1 MMETILFAIVGIIAL
16 ISIMLLPKV
25 CTENSFFS
33 GLSPDGRQPSVV
45 TLTFSQVT
53 TWIFARSLMN
63 AAILG
68 YYYGIWGT
76 LAYAGYYFS
85 FLTGWKIIEVIRFK
99 QGFASLH
106 AFLQKRFGRVG
117 VSCYNAVVIIRLISE
132 VFANLLVVGIL
143 FGVAGSNLY
152 SIAIVGF
159 SAVVLFYSML
169 GGLHASLKTDVF
181 QMSMFIVVL
190 SLLLLSVFD
199 NGQFSLVDL
208 NFIGFEIGQPGP
220 VLLLVALLQIWSYPM
235 HDPVM
240 MDRGFLANRDTTK
253 KSFIH
258 AAWISIVCI
267 IVFGCLGVLAGANA
281 LEGEDMNVVLMRM
294 LGEWPMLLLSLT
306 LIVSAMSTL
315 DSSLSSASK
324 LIVLDMKLISHS
336 VLNGR
341 LVMLVFMMLGVLCVF
356 WGNKDLFSAVAVS
369 GTASLFLAPVVFFS
383 IFAGKDNVPVWSLL
397 VSFVLSILG
406 ATIYFLESSG
416 YSAWLGDIHKYT
428 KLLYISVFVLLTGC
442 CAFWLGIKTNRL
454 SAW

>member
-1 MMETILFAIVGIIAL
+1 MMEYILFAIAGITAL
-16 ISIMLLPKV
+16 ISIILLPKV
-25 CTENSFFS
+25 CSEHSFFS
-33 GLSPDGRQPSVV
+33 GVAPNGKLPGVL

-76 LAYAGYYFS
+76 LAYAGYYLS
-85 FLTGWKIIEVIRFK
+85 FLTGWKIIEGIRFK
-99 QGFASLH
+99 QGFDSLH
-106 AFLQKRFGRVG
+106 AFLFQRFGITG
-117 VSCYNAVVIIRLISE
+117 VSCYNIVVIIRLISE

-143 FGVAGSNLY
+143 FGVTGSNMY
-152 SIAIVGF
+152 AIAIIGF

-190 SLLLLSVFD
+190 VLLLLSVFD
-199 NGQFSLVDL
+199 SGQFSLADL
-208 NFIGFEIGQPGP
+208 QFISFEIGQPGP
-220 VLLLVALLQIWSYPM
+220 ILLLVALLQIWSYPM

-240 MDRGFLANRDTTK
+240 MDRGFLADRSTTR
-253 KSFIH
+253 KSFLH
-258 AAWISIVCI
+258 AAWISILCI
-267 IVFGCLGVLAGANA
+267 VAFGSLGVLAGAHA
-281 LEGEDMNVVLMRM
+281 LDGDDMNAVLMRM
-294 LGEWPMLLLSLT
+294 LGEWPMLLLSLA

-324 LIVLDMKLISHS
+324 LIALDMKLITPS
-336 VLNGR
+336 VFNGR
-341 LVMLVFMMLGVLCVF
+341 LVMLVFMLLGVLCVF

-383 IFAGKDNVPVWSLL
+383 IFARRDNVPVWSLL
-397 VSFVLSILG
+397 VSFVCAVLG

-416 YSAWLGDIHKYT
+416 HTMWLGDVHKYT
-428 KLLYISVFVLLTGC
+428 KLLYISAFVLAVGC
-442 CAFWLGIKTNRL
+442 SAFWLGIKTNRL
-454 SAW
+454 SAS

>member
-1 MMETILFAIVGIIAL
+1 MEALLLTIVGITAL
-16 ISIMLLPKV
+16 ISIVMLPKA
-25 CTENSFFS
+25 CSEHTFFS
-33 GLSPDGRQPSVV
+33 GLSPEGKQPSLL

-76 LAYAGYYFS
+76 LAYAGYYLS
-85 FLTGWKIIEVIRFK
+85 FLTGWKIIEGIRFK
-99 QGFASLH
+99 QGFESLH
-106 AFLQKRFGRVG
+106 AFLYQRFGRVG
-117 VSCYNAVVIIRLISE
+117 LSCYNVVVIIRLISE

-143 FGVAGSNLY
+143 FGVAGSNMY
-152 SIAIVGF
+152 VITIVGF

-199 NGQFSLVDL
+199 SGQFSLADL
-208 NFIGFEIGQPGP
+208 QFISFDISHPGP
-220 VLLLVALLQIWSYPM
+220 ILLLVALLQIWSYPM

-240 MDRGFLANRDTTK
+240 MDRGFLADRYTTK
-253 KSFIH
+253 KSFYH

-267 IVFGCLGVLAGANA
+267 IAFGCLGVLAGANA
-281 LEGEDMNVVLMRM
+281 QEGDDMNAVLLRM
-294 LGEWPMLLLSLT
+294 LGEWPMLLLLLA

-324 LIVLDMKLISHS
+324 LVALDMKLIPAT

-341 LVMLVFMMLGVLCVF
+341 VVMLVFMLLGVQ
-356 WGNKDLFSAVAVS
+356 
-369 GTASLFLAPVVFFS
+369 TE
-383 IFAGKDNVPVWSLL
+383 LL
-397 VSFVLSILG
+397 
-406 ATIYFLESSG
+406 
-416 YSAWLGDIHKYT
+416 
-428 KLLYISVFVLLTGC
+428 
-442 CAFWLGIKTNRL
+442 
-454 SAW
+454 